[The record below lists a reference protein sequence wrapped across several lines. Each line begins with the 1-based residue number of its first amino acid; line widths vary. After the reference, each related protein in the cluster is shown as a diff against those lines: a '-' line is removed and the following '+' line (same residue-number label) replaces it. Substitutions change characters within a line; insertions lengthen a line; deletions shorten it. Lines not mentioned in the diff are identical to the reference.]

1 MAQVLIRVIGETS
14 TANRAVAKTEK
25 RVRGLGRAARVAR
38 PQVRGVRT
46 QLAGLSQTAGLAQS
60 SIFQLTGG
68 FIAAGGLL
76 LALRATSRA
85 SINFQAETTKLTT
98 LVGINAGQVAKWSVQ
113 LRKMA
118 PAVGVGPGE
127 LARALF
133 VVTSAGIRT
142 GKALEI
148 VELAAKASAI
158 GLGDTATVARAVTSA
173 MQAYRKVNLTAA
185 EATDVLV
192 ATVREGNLQAEAL
205 AGALGRVLGITAE
218 VGVSFAE
225 LGGFIAA
232 FTRVGVS
239 AEEAV
244 TALRGILNTTLKPT
258 KQARDALAEFGIT
271 ITDVRRAIKEDG
283 LARTLIDLV
292 SILRENEDA
301 LAAVFGNVR
310 ALSGVLATAGAQ
322 AEEFDKIVQNVAT
335 SNGIVADGF
344 EVVGETAKQSLAEA
358 KAAVEVLALSIG
370 DKLLPM
376 IARMASGWASVLVP
390 VDAVAEQTKDLLR
403 ASKDQ
408 NALALQLN
416 AIGVARVNN
425 EERIAAIELSRSRGG
440 SLRGLQE
447 RIALLKSQNIAF
459 AFGVRLLQEMAKA
472 QAAAFEIA
480 PKRENIF
487 GVALEER
494 VRLATESLRRGVST
508 AATIRFEN
516 LQATV
521 ERQLSVTLGAVSIK
535 PRAIDTS
542 KASQALSNT
551 IGRMLGDA
559 MAIVDASATPAMR
572 LTQAMD
578 QLNLAH
584 ALGKIDTDELARA
597 QMFLNENYKESARS
611 FAELATSVGP
621 AIAAVMAQVIR
632 AIRGEGG
639 GAFGAISG
647 ILGAASGLVSIANPL
662 LGAGLLAGSVISGA
676 LASKKETPV
685 KVESFGARAIQQQKD
700 IQRGPDTVIVQIISP
715 STGEIV
721 REVIYQVD
729 RQTRTDS
736 FERIPRFVGATAIA
750 DPGET
755 TVLGG

>member
-1 MAQVLIRVIGETS
+1 MAQQVLIRVIGETS

-38 PQVRGVRT
+38 PQIRGVRT

-76 LALRATSRA
+76 LALRSTSRA

-118 PAVGVGPGE
+118 PAVGVGPTA

-133 VVTSAGIRT
+133 VVTSAGIRSAE
-142 GKALEI
+142 ALDI
-148 VELAAKASAI
+148 VEKAAKASAI
-158 GLGDTATVARAVTSA
+158 GLGDTATIARVVTSA
-173 MQAYRKVNLTAA
+173 MQAYRKAGLGAA
-185 EATDVLV
+185 EATDILV
-192 ATVREGNLQAEAL
+192 ATVREGNLQSEAL
-205 AGALGRVLGITAE
+205 AGALGRVLGIAAE
-218 VGVSFAE
+218 VGVGFAE
-225 LGGFIAA
+225 LGGFIAT

-239 AEEAV
+239 AEESV

-258 KQARDALAEFGIT
+258 KQATDALAQFGIS
-271 ITDVRRAIKEDG
+271 IKDVRDAIRGDG
-283 LARTLIDLV
+283 LSRTLVDLV
-292 SILRENEDA
+292 SVLREDEEA
-301 LAAVFGNVR
+301 LVAVFGNVR
-310 ALSGVLATAGAQ
+310 ALSGVLATAGSQ
-322 AEEFDKIVQNVAT
+322 AEEFDKIVQNV
-335 SNGIVADGF
+335 SNSTGILAEGF
-344 EVVGETAKQSLAEA
+344 ETVGETAKQSLAEA
-358 KAAVEVLALSIG
+358 KAAVEVLALTIG
-370 DKLLPM
+370 DKLLPV
-376 IARMASGWASVLVP
+376 IAKAASAWVRMLIP
-390 VDAVAEQTKDLLR
+390 VDAVADRMKVFLSQSR
-403 ASKDQ
+403 DQ
-408 NALALQLN
+408 NELAERLN
-416 AIGVARVNN
+416 QFGFARVKN
-425 EERIAAIELSRSRGG
+425 EERIAALELSRGVGG
-440 SLRGLQE
+440 SLRGLSE
-447 RIALLKSQNIAF
+447 RIKLLKSQNIAF
-459 AFGVRLLQEMAKA
+459 AFGVQLLQEMAKA
-472 QAAAFEIA
+472 RAAAFEIA
-480 PKRENIF
+480 PRRGNIF
-487 GVALEER
+487 RREPVPFRNVAAE
-494 VRLATESLRRGVST
+494 VT
-508 AATIRFEN
+508 
-516 LQATV
+516 
-521 ERQLSVTLGAVSIK
+521 RQLSVTLGAVSIK

-572 LTQAMD
+572 LAEATN

-584 ALGKIDTDELARA
+584 VLGKIDTDELARA

-685 KVESFGARAIQQQKD
+685 KVESFGPRAIQQQKE

-715 STGEIV
+715 TTGEIV
-721 REVIYQVD
+721 REVIYRVD
-729 RQTRTDS
+729 RQTRTDA